1 MKYWIWKNGKYV
13 KTTNYKALAEVY
25 FDETCAESN
34 PENDLVELMTA
45 GGKVL
50 KTF

>member
-25 FDETCAESN
+25 FDKICAESN